1 MSLISALTTDDALTA
16 NGAITNSTTDSKL
29 LDFFANAGSLRN
41 RTESEILRMFNDAY
55 FENPSLAL
63 RMLLWVRD
71 CRGGAGERRT
81 FRIIFNSLSP
91 RDKNRII
98 HKVPEVG
105 RWDDLWKKQANNE
118 VVRTFTPD
126 LLSFLSNNL
135 QNGLLCKWLP
145 RKGKLF
151 DALVKYNRT
160 TPKELRKT
168 LVSNTQVVE
177 QLMSSRRWS
186 EIKYSTV
193 PSKAM
198 SNYARSFSKRD
209 GVRFSEYMQ
218 KVEKGEAK
226 INASTLFPYDVLL
239 SLNKN
244 AESVVNAQWNA
255 LPNYY
260 SDENILV
267 VADVSGSMG
276 DFRSK
281 TLCPIHASISL
292 AMYTAE
298 KNTGLFKDHFI
309 TFSSKPK
316 LQKLSGTFTNRVN
329 QLQQAEWAM
338 STDLV
343 AVFELLLTKA
353 VKHSLTDQDLPT
365 KIVIVSDM
373 EFNHAVTNI
382 SNFNEIKRQY
392 ESHGYTIPQLVF
404 WNVNGRAGNVPVKM
418 NDKGVALVS
427 GYSPSIIPSILGESI
442 SPMAVMLK
450 TLNVE
455 RYNFGS

>member
-81 FRIIFNSLSP
+81 FRIIFNNLSQK
-91 RDKNRII
+91 DKNRII

-244 AESVVNAQWNA
+244 AEYVVNAQWNA
-255 LPNYY
+255 LPSYY

-392 ESHGYTIPQLVF
+392 ESRGYTIPQLVF

>member
-81 FRIIFNSLSP
+81 FRIIFNNLSP
-91 RDKNRII
+91 KDKNRII

-276 DFRSK
+276 DFRSR

-353 VKHSLTDQDLPT
+353 VKHRLTDQDLPT

>member
-1 MSLISALTTDDALTA
+1 MSLISALTTDDAFTA

-41 RTESEILRMFNDAY
+41 RPESEILRMFNDAY

-276 DFRSK
+276 DFRSR

-316 LQKLSGTFTNRVN
+316 LQKLSGTFTDRVN

-404 WNVNGRAGNVPVKM
+404 WNVNGRAGNFPVKM

>member
-81 FRIIFNSLSP
+81 FRIIFNNLSP
-91 RDKNRII
+91 KDKNRII

-118 VVRTFTPD
+118 VVRTFTTD

-392 ESHGYTIPQLVF
+392 ESHGYIIPQLVF

-442 SPMAVMLK
+442 SPIAVMLK

>member
-353 VKHSLTDQDLPT
+353 VKHRLTDQDLPT

>member
-1 MSLISALTTDDALTA
+1 MSLISALTTDDAFTA

-118 VVRTFTPD
+118 VVRTLTPD

-186 EIKYSTV
+186 EIKYSAV

-255 LPNYY
+255 LPSYY

-276 DFRSK
+276 DFKSN

-298 KNTGLFKDHFI
+298 KNTGLFKDYFI

-329 QLQQAEWAM
+329 QLQRADWSM

-392 ESHGYTIPQLVF
+392 ESHGYAIPQLVF

-455 RYNFGS
+455 RYKFGS

>member
-29 LDFFANAGSLRN
+29 LDFFASAGSLRN
-41 RTESEILRMFNDAY
+41 QTESEILRMFNDAY

-91 RDKNRII
+91 KDKNRII

-105 RWDDLWKKQANNE
+105 RWDDLWKKQVNKE
-118 VVRTFTPD
+118 VVETYTPN

-151 DALVKYNRT
+151 DALVKYNQT

-186 EIKYSTV
+186 EIKYNTV

-255 LPNYY
+255 LPSYY

-281 TLCPIHASISL
+281 TLYPIHASISL

-309 TFSSKPK
+309 TFSNKPK

-329 QLQQAEWAM
+329 QLQQANWAM

-418 NDKGVALVS
+418 TDKGVALVS

-450 TLNVE
+450 TLNIE
-455 RYNFGS
+455 RYNFSS

>member
-1 MSLISALTTDDALTA
+1 MSLISALTTNDALTA
-16 NGAITNSTTDSKL
+16 NGAVTNSTTDSKL

-41 RTESEILRMFNDAY
+41 RTAAEILSMFNDAY

-81 FRIIFNSLSP
+81 FRIIFNSLSKK
-91 RDKNRII
+91 DKNRIM

-105 RWDDLWKKQANNE
+105 RWDDLWKTDSGQEKITPE
-118 VVRTFTPD
+118 V
-126 LLSFLSNNL
+126 LSFLSSNL
-135 QNGLLCKWLP
+135 HNGLLCKWLP

-151 DALVKYNRT
+151 DALAKQNKAT
-160 TPKELRKT
+160 SSKEMRKT
-168 LVSNTQVVE
+168 IVSNTQVVE
-177 QLMSSRRWS
+177 QLMSSRQWDQIR
-186 EIKYSTV
+186 YSTV

-209 GVRFSEYMQ
+209 AARFSEYMQ

-239 SLNKN
+239 SYNKN
-244 AESVVNAQWNA
+244 TESVVNAQWSA

-276 DFRSK
+276 NFRST

-309 TFSSKPK
+309 TFSEKPK
-316 LQKLSGTFTNRVN
+316 LQKLSGPFSHRVN
-329 QLQQAEWAM
+329 QLATVDWAM
-338 STDLV
+338 NTNLV
-343 AVFELLLTKA
+343 AVFELLLAKA
-353 VKHSLTDQDLPT
+353 VKYSLTDQDLPT

-373 EFNHAVTNI
+373 EFDNAVTDF
-382 SNFNEIKRQY
+382 SNFDEIKRQY
-392 ESHGYTIPQLVF
+392 ESHGYTLPSLVF
-404 WNVNGRAGNVPVKM
+404 WNVNGRAGNVPVKI
-418 NDKGVALVS
+418 NDKGVALAS
-427 GYSPSIIPSILGESI
+427 GYSPSIIPSILGENI
-442 SPMAVMLK
+442 SPMQVMLK

-455 RYNFGS
+455 RYNFDN

>member
-353 VKHSLTDQDLPT
+353 VKHRLTDQDLPT

-404 WNVNGRAGNVPVKM
+404 WNVNGRAGNVPVKI

>member
-63 RMLLWVRD
+63 RMILWVRD

-91 RDKNRII
+91 RDKNRIL

-186 EIKYSTV
+186 EIKYSAV

-255 LPNYY
+255 LPSYY

-329 QLQQAEWAM
+329 QLQQADWSM

-450 TLNVE
+450 TLNAE

>member
-276 DFRSK
+276 DFRSS

-309 TFSSKPK
+309 TFSIKPK

>member
-81 FRIIFNSLSP
+81 FRIIFNNLSP
-91 RDKNRII
+91 KDKNRII

-353 VKHSLTDQDLPT
+353 VKHRLTDQDLPT

>member
-1 MSLISALTTDDALTA
+1 VEVL
-16 NGAITNSTTDSKL
+16 
-29 LDFFANAGSLRN
+29 
-41 RTESEILRMFNDAY
+41 ESEGLSELFLIAY
-55 FENPSLAL
+55 HQ
-63 RMLLWVRD
+63 
-71 CRGGAGERRT
+71 
-81 FRIIFNSLSP
+81 
-91 RDKNRII
+91 DKNRII

-118 VVRTFTPD
+118 VVRTFTTD

-267 VADVSGSMG
+267 VADVSSSMG

-309 TFSSKPK
+309 TFSSEPK

-353 VKHSLTDQDLPT
+353 VKHRLTDQDLPT

>member
-91 RDKNRII
+91 KDKNRII

-309 TFSSKPK
+309 TFSSEPK

-353 VKHSLTDQDLPT
+353 VKHRLTDQDLPT

-404 WNVNGRAGNVPVKM
+404 WNVNGRAGNVPVKI